1 MIDARAIALDVFEAV
16 LHRRRPLDETLAANR
31 DLARLEPRDRAFA
44 RLVVATVLRRLG
56 QIDAAIDGRLE
67 RPLPAK
73 RAVVRDILRLGVAQ
87 IAFLDTAP
95 HAAVDTS
102 VALAHTRSQASLAG
116 LVNAVLRRIAEAG
129 SLPPDDPRHLNV
141 PDWLWDSWTAAYGL
155 ETAAAIASAHLVEA
169 PLDITPKDPDALA
182 HWAAALGAEIL
193 PTSSLRRQAGGDP
206 VQLPGFA
213 EGAWWVQDAA
223 AALPA
228 RLMGD
233 VSGRRVADLCAAPG
247 GKTAQ
252 LAVAGAAVTAV
263 DISAKRLDRL
273 RQNLGR
279 LGLAAELV
287 VADAVDWMPPEQFDA
302 VLLDAP
308 CTATGTL
315 RRHPDIAWTKSP
327 DDVVRLAALQGRL
340 LEAALRIV
348 KPGGMLVYATCSL
361 QPEECEQRIAALLAA
376 GAGAERLP
384 AGPGEFPGLEV
395 AITAAGDLRTLP
407 CHWSESGGIDGF
419 YACRLRRI
427 V

>member
-56 QIDAAIDGRLE
+56 QIDAAIDGRME